1 MSWQEYYQS
10 RIISADDAIKLLK
23 KGDHVINGHGTG
35 EPQLLPEALVRN
47 QHLVEGIVVQH
58 GIALGPAVYCRED
71 VDPQRVEHLTVFA
84 GTNTRKA
91 VKEQRARFVPMHF
104 SDCPI
109 SMRNGIIRVDV
120 AWTQV
125 SPPDKHGFCTFGIS
139 CDYERAAV
147 EAARLVVAEVNPNMP
162 RTFGDTLI
170 HVSEIDY
177 FVLSDRPLIEMKK
190 PEVGP
195 VEETIGK
202 YVADLVE
209 DGATMQ
215 FGVGAIPNALISLLK
230 EKNDLGINSELF
242 SDGAMELIKS
252 GNVTNKYKKLHRGKS
267 TTTFAAGTQELYE
280 WLDNNPAVE
289 FYPVDYINNSYM
301 IAQNDKVFSVNSA
314 LQVDLMGQVAA
325 ETINGVQFSGIGGQ
339 MDFVRG
345 ATWSKGG
352 KSIIALPATAKG
364 GTISRIVSTFKP
376 GDAVTTPRNDVDYV
390 ITEFGVAHLRGVDMQ
405 ERARRLISIA
415 APQFRDQLKEEYE
428 QVYKY
433 KL

>member
-1 MSWQEYYQS
+1 MSWQEYYNS
-10 RIISADDAIKLLK
+10 RIITADDAIKLLK
-23 KGDHVINGHGTG
+23 KGDLVINGHGTG

-47 QHLVEGIVVQH
+47 QDSVEGIVVAH
-58 GIALGPAVYCRED
+58 GIALGPSVYCGED
-71 VDPQRVEHLTVFA
+71 VDPKHVEHLTVFA
-84 GTNTRKA
+84 GTHTRKA
-91 VKEQRARFVPMHF
+91 IKEQRARFVPMHF

-109 SMRNGIIRVDV
+109 AMRNGIIKVDV

-147 EAARLVVAEVNPNMP
+147 ETARLVVAEVNPNMP

-170 HVSEIDY
+170 HVSQIDY

-190 PEVGP
+190 PAIGS
-195 VEETIGK
+195 VESTIGK

-215 FGVGAIPNALISLLK
+215 FGMGGIPNAIVGFLK

-242 SDGAMELIKS
+242 SDGAMELMIS
-252 GNVTNKYKKLHRGKS
+252 GNVTNKYKKVHPGKS
-267 TTTFAAGTQELYE
+267 TTTFAAGTKELYE

-289 FYPVDYINNSYM
+289 FYPVDYLNNSYV

-314 LQVDLMGQVAA
+314 LQIDLQGQVAA
-325 ETINGVQFSGIGGQ
+325 ETINGTQFSGIGGQ

-352 KSIIALPATAKG
+352 KSVIALPSTAKG

-390 ITEFGVAHLRGVDMQ
+390 ITEYGVAHLRGKDMQ
-405 ERARRLISIA
+405 ERARLLISIA
-415 APQFRDQLKEEYE
+415 APEFRDQLREEY
-428 QVYKY
+428 QQIYKY